1 MISRFAADEPDI
13 SAKDIEENVEHVL
26 GSKVSTRY
34 RRRKVRVSLASFT
47 ASVPVHLPCSRF
59 QKVLSVPKK
68 AAKYTFDTHNIY
80 TFHTYDDGEQ
90 CFPGDL
96 LSTSA
101 DPVIFLRYLE
111 AMDYGMGTMH
121 IPMYG
126 EYDIKPSIGHQPLS
140 LTAVTTA
147 GVSLAHKTRK
157 PTLSNHL

>member
-68 AAKYTFDTHNIY
+68 AAKFTFDTHNIY

-101 DPVIFLRYLE
+101 NLSYFFDILKPWTTGWGRCIFQCTANMTSSLLLVIS
-111 AMDYGMGTMH
+111 H
-121 IPMYG
+121 
-126 EYDIKPSIGHQPLS
+126 
-140 LTAVTTA
+140 
-147 GVSLAHKTRK
+147 
-157 PTLSNHL
+157 